1 MSLKL
6 PYLSIFLCH
15 LDLSLVESIL
25 KKFIAKIYF
34 SLQIFNLFDFR
45 FKHLI
50 ILLLSLKIL
59 FLIETLFEFKSV
71 CALLLDVS

>member
-1 MSLKL
+1 MILKL
-6 PYLSIFLCH
+6 PYLSIFFCH
-15 LDLSLVESIL
+15 LGLSLIESIL
-25 KKFIAKIYF
+25 EKFIAKIYF

-50 ILLLSLKIL
+50 ILLLGLKIL
-59 FLIETLFEFKSV
+59 FLIETLFEFEGV